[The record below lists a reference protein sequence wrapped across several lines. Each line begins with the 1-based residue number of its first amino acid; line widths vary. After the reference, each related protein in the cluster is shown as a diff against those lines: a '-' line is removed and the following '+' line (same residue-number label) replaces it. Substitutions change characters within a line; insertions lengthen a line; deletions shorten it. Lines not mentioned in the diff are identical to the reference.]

1 MISSSAQNAML
12 LESENATL
20 PIASRRLRLSLNR
33 DIGRVELQGLLPPPV
48 ILCILLVEQCLVLA
62 TSSIWSLKVTISWA
76 PSPVGILLVSS
87 SASDEEEN
95 EYASDEGNC
104 SRSNSYPSRR
114 ATA

>member
-1 MISSSAQNAML
+1 ML
-12 LESENATL
+12 VEPKIATL
-20 PIASRRLRLSLNR
+20 PIASCSLRLSLTR

-48 ILCILLVEQCLVLA
+48 ILCILLVEQCLVLV
-62 TSSIWSLKVTISWA
+62 TSSIWSLKSTISWA
-76 PSPVGILLVSS
+76 SGPVGILLVSS